1 MTAAS
6 MHTYREAARM
16 VAMTAYRMARR
27 GDGMGTWGS
36 WGRVPVWGTATI
48 IAAPSNSCPTTFS
61 GCNLNLFYRSDQGIG
76 VEYRQEKRRN
86 EGVKSGL
93 GYADKSQ
100 PGRGRPG
107 SDLRQPDVAGDQ
119 ARTAPRQRDRL
130 RLPGSRRQGVQR
142 LPGGSG
148 GAVPPRGRPARP
160 GRPGAAPAHRDG
172 RHPLLDSRDV
182 GARSLSRTTTQ
193 EGGARG
199 GGPFREL
206 EGSRRS
212 VRPRGVLAALV
223 ILDRTL
229 LHLRLA
235 ELVPALDVHER
246 GVVAGRRGEADT
258 PDAEQ
263 DHVRAAVGVVVDLDV
278 VGVHRLHA
286 LDVPLVV
293 RSAAGQQEQG
303 QGRRTSDRCDLPH
316 SVHALLFP
324 LTCFNSTAIKRS

>member
-130 RLPGSRRQGVQR
+130 RLPGSRAAR
-142 LPGGSG
+142 
-148 GAVPPRGRPARP
+148 ARP
-160 GRPGAAPAHRDG
+160 HHKKGGTPPFLFPRVWVRGVEKKHQTKRGAP
-172 RHPLLDSRDV
+172 
-182 GARSLSRTTTQ
+182 
-193 EGGARG
+193 G
-199 GGPFREL
+199 GGP
-206 EGSRRS
+206 
-212 VRPRGVLAALV
+212 
-223 ILDRTL
+223 
-229 LHLRLA
+229 
-235 ELVPALDVHER
+235 
-246 GVVAGRRGEADT
+246 
-258 PDAEQ
+258 
-263 DHVRAAVGVVVDLDV
+263 
-278 VGVHRLHA
+278 
-286 LDVPLVV
+286 PLQA
-293 RSAAGQQEQG
+293 S
-303 QGRRTSDRCDLPH
+303 
-316 SVHALLFP
+316 
-324 LTCFNSTAIKRS
+324 